1 MKLLTKEIL
10 QRFAKAGSQE
20 DVFDALIICKFFD
33 PCSSR
38 TRYATEYDQA
48 RGIFF
53 GYVVGEFSE
62 WWTFS
67 LLELMDY
74 KWPLGIGIE
83 RDMHF
88 TPRRFSELNLL

>member
-1 MKLLTKEIL
+1 MKRGVGPAFLVLFITTMKLLTKEIL

-53 GYVVGEFSE
+53 GYVVGEFPE
-62 WWTFS
+62 W
-67 LLELMDY
+67 
-74 KWPLGIGIE
+74 
-83 RDMHF
+83 
-88 TPRRFSELNLL
+88 